1 VSRPVYVAEP
11 LAAPPLPR
19 GFLIQL
25 ALPALALSAA
35 ITVVSAYA
43 PVLLSRLASPA
54 VAGALI
60 GAEGLFALLVPVLI
74 GARSDRT
81 RSRFGSRLP
90 YLAIGAG
97 LAALGLAAIALGD
110 TLALVAAGLAVFYL
124 GYFVAYAPYRALYPD
139 CVGAAEQ
146 PRALGIQ
153 SALREV
159 GLGAGLVGG
168 GLIFAVWGP
177 LPFLLG
183 AALLLVVVGGF
194 VLRVRDPALGE
205 SPELAPLD
213 SMAAR
218 PGAWRA
224 SLAIVRRRADVRRLL
239 AANALWE
246 LAQAALKSFAVL
258 FLTVGLGRP
267 ASFAPIVF
275 AVVAVSAIGAALL
288 GARLSA
294 RFGLRPLVLVSVLVY
309 GTGALLPAFS
319 QGLAVAASVP
329 LLAFAAALVMSLS
342 FAWLS
347 RLAVDED
354 HGLVSGL
361 FGLSQGAGIV
371 LGPLLAGAAVV
382 LLEPSFSATE
392 GYGAIFLVAGGAVL
406 ASLALALRVPDAPE
420 VPAAA

>member
-1 VSRPVYVAEP
+1 MSGPAYVAEP
-11 LAAPPLPR
+11 LTTAPLPR

-43 PVLLSRLASPA
+43 PVRVSEFASPA

-60 GAEGLFALLVPVLI
+60 GAEGVFALVVPVLI

-81 RSRFGSRLP
+81 RGRLGSRLP
-90 YLAIGAG
+90 YLAAGAALAAAG
-97 LAALGLAAIALGD
+97 LALVALAG
-110 TLALVAAGLAVFYL
+110 TLVLVAAGLGIFYL
-124 GYFVAYAPYRALYPD
+124 GYFTAYSPYRALYPD
-139 CVGAAEQ
+139 CVRPWEQ

-159 GLGAGLVGG
+159 GLGAGLVAG
-168 GLIFAVWGP
+168 GLIFALWAP

-183 AALLLVVVGGF
+183 AALLVAVVGVF
-194 VLRVRDPALGE
+194 VLRVRDPALGPN
-205 SPELAPLD
+205 PELAPLD
-213 SMAAR
+213 DMAAR
-218 PGAWRA
+218 RGAWRA
-224 SLAIVRRRADVRRLL
+224 SLSLVRRRPDVRRLL

-258 FLTVGLGRP
+258 SLTVGLGRP
-267 ASFAPIVF
+267 ASFAPLVF

-288 GARLSA
+288 GARLAA
-294 RFGLRPLVLVSVLVY
+294 RIGLRPLVLTAVLVY
-309 GTGALLPAFS
+309 GAGALLPAFS
-319 QGLAVAASVP
+319 QGTGVALAVP
-329 LLAFAAALVMSLS
+329 FLAFAAALVMSLS

-361 FGLSQGAGIV
+361 YGLSQGAGIV
-371 LGPLLAGAAVV
+371 LGPLLAGAAVA
-382 LLEPSFSATE
+382 LLEPSFAGTQ
-392 GYGAIFLVAGGAVL
+392 GYAAVFVVAGGAVL
-406 ASLALALRVPDAPE
+406 ASLALAARVPDPHAT
-420 VPAAA
+420 